1 MQSSPVNT
9 TSPVRPA
16 RDYVL
21 SPIWREA
28 VKTSFA
34 HKPVQV
40 LRLVLKRRPFE
51 VMRSGEKT
59 EEFRDNTAY
68 WRSRM
73 LDESTGRWR
82 DFDYVEFSLGFH
94 PTRQKFRA
102 RFVGITL
109 VSTVHRKYSNGLH
122 VDYPFKR
129 RRYIKIRLGE
139 IL

>member
-1 MQSSPVNT
+1 M
-9 TSPVRPA
+9 
-16 RDYVL
+16 
-21 SPIWREA
+21 
-28 VKTSFA
+28 KTSFA

-51 VMRSGEKT
+51 GMRSGEKT
-59 EEFRDNTAY
+59 EEFHDNTAY

-102 RFVGITL
+102 RFVDITL
-109 VSTVHRKYSNGLH
+109 VSTVDRKYSNGLH
-122 VDYPFKR
+122 VDFPFKR